1 MKELGEED
9 LTVSLNDISSDSFEN
24 DSNQPQ
30 SNQNY
35 NSNFSMLPKNVQDAI
50 KLSKKK
56 DKHSPFYYKLKNLK
70 EKITLYKGIF
80 YDKVPNY

>member
-56 DKHSPFYYKLKNLK
+56 ILSVIP
-70 EKITLYKGIF
+70 IF
-80 YDKVPNY
+80 QHKCK